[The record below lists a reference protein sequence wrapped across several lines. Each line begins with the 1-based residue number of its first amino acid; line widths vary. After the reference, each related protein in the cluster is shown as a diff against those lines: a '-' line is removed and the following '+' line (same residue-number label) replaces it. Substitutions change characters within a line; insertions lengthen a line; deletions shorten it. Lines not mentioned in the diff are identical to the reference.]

1 MSWKKRILRRQRLVF
16 GGNYHFLR
24 DFSEFVE
31 CILGSPGDG
40 VWGKELWLGDSMA
53 TVLSYYKPAP
63 SLEVLIL
70 PMRQSLGFRLVIPTL
85 GTLDPW
91 ISIEIL

>member
-1 MSWKKRILRRQRLVF
+1 MSL
-16 GGNYHFLR
+16 
-24 DFSEFVE
+24 E

-40 VWGKELWLGDSMA
+40 VWGKELWLGNSMA

-70 PMRQSLGFRLVIPTL
+70 PLRQSLGFRLVIPTL

-91 ISIEIL
+91 ISIEILQRSANKHSQFKICLSCVCTTTFQIY